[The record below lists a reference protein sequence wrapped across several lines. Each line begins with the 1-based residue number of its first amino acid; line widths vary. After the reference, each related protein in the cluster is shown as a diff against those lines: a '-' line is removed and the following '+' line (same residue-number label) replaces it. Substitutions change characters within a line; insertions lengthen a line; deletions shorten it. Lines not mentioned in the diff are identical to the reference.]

1 MRKESYVRVSIRR
14 EMRRVVVVAAAVGA
28 LVGAAP
34 AWAET
39 VTLASDHGVARY
51 DSKVRFQ
58 GTVDS
63 PAPVP
68 VSLLRNG
75 VVVATTTAT
84 AGGFFFELRARE
96 PGRFTARTPLT
107 ESNPVSL
114 RLKPRLTSRIVGRHR
129 LGGRIFVVGRL
140 LPAKAG
146 RLVLRDHARRVRVRV
161 GSAGRFRVRVPSS
174 WGANVTGRIALTPTD
189 GYATAWRRVRVRL
202 SMPPLRLGSH
212 GPAVLALKQRLREL
226 HYALP
231 SVDSGFGYA
240 TYEAVLA
247 FQKVNWMARTGRVN
261 GGVWRRLWRASVPKA
276 RVRSGDY
283 IEVDKS
289 RQVLFEVRKGVVVNV
304 LHVSTGAT
312 GNTPVGTWRVYRES
326 YGWDWVLLDPM
337 YFLRGFA
344 IHGYPSVP
352 PYPASHGCVRIP
364 IWAARSL
371 RERWGRG
378 TVIRVYA

>member
-1 MRKESYVRVSIRR
+1 MRG
-14 EMRRVVVVAAAVGA
+14 VVVIAAAVGA
-28 LVGAAP
+28 LLAAAP

-51 DSKVRFQ
+51 DSRVRFR
-58 GTVDS
+58 GTIDS

-75 VVVATTTAT
+75 LVVATTTSN
-84 AGGFFFELRARE
+84 AGAFHFQLDARL
-96 PGRFTARTPLT
+96 PGRFTARGPLS
-107 ESNPVSL
+107 ESAPVSL
-114 RLKPRLTSRIVGRHR
+114 RLKPRLTSRIVGRR
-129 LGGRIFVVGRL
+129 KLGGTVFIAGRL
-140 LPAKAG
+140 LPARAG
-146 RLVLRDHARRVRVRV
+146 QLVLRNHGRRVRVRV
-161 GSAGRFRVRVPSS
+161 GQTGRFRVRVPAS
-174 WGANVTGRIALTPTD
+174 WGANITGRIALTPSA
-189 GYATAWRRVRVRL
+189 GYTRVWRRVRLRL
-202 SMPPLRLGSH
+202 SMPALRMGSH
-212 GPAVLALKQRLREL
+212 GPAVLALKRRLHEL

-247 FQKVNWMARTGRVN
+247 FQKVNWMPRTGRVD
-261 GGVWRRLWRASVPKA
+261 GAVWRRLWRASVPRA
-276 RVRSGDY
+276 RVARGDY

-289 RQVLFEVRKGVVVNV
+289 RQVLFEVRGGFVVNV

-312 GNTPVGTWRVYRES
+312 GNTPVGTWHVYSEVA
-326 YGWDWVLLDPM
+326 GWSWVLWQPM

-364 IWAARSL
+364 MWAATAL
-371 RERWGRG
+371 RGRWGRG
-378 TVIRVYA
+378 ATIRVYG